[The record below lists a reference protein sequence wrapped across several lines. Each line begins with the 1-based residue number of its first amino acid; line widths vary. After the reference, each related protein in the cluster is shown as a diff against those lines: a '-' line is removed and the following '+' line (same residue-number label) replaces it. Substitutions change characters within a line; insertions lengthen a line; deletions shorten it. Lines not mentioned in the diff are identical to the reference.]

1 MPMNQLDFD
10 HPVERR
16 GTASFKWDGAEA
28 AFGRGD
34 VIPLWVADMD
44 FPCAPE
50 ILEAFEAR
58 IRHGVMGYTIR
69 TPRYLEAVRGW
80 FRSRHGWEVPEE
92 HLAFAPPGVIFAVN
106 VLIDILTKPGDRIVM
121 QTPNYDALMSSVTEG
136 GRILAENPLKVENG
150 RYTLDFDGLER
161 ELARPG
167 TKVLLM
173 SNPNNPTGRLWTPE
187 ELIRLG
193 EMCLA
198 HGVTILSDDI
208 HADLAMP
215 GYRYTPLPSLSP
227 ELARASVLL
236 TSTNKTFN
244 LGGLQMATLAI
255 GDEELRMRFNQAM
268 CRYQTRL
275 DNLFGAVALETAY
288 EKCGYWLDQAVAY
301 IDGNRRALEKF
312 AEEHLPQ
319 LKFCPMEATYF
330 SWVDFSGLGKGEGLE
345 SFLVEECG
353 VALTPGR
360 EFSEQYSQF
369 MRVNLACRR
378 ELLLQAFRQIAR
390 RI

>member
-1 MPMNQLDFD
+1 MNQLDFD
-10 HPVERR
+10 QPVERR
-16 GTASFKWDGAEA
+16 GTASFKWDGTKD

-58 IRHGVMGYTIR
+58 IRHGVMGYTVR
-69 TPRYLEAVRGW
+69 TPGYLEVVRGW
-80 FRSRHGWEVPEE
+80 FRRRHGWDVPEE

-106 VLIDILTKPGDRIVM
+106 VLIDLLTEPGDRIVM
-121 QTPNYDALMSSVTEG
+121 QTPNYDALMASVTEG
-136 GRILAENPLKVENG
+136 GRILADNPLKVENG
-150 RYTLDFDGLER
+150 RYVLDFEGLER
-161 ELARPG
+161 ELAQPR
-167 TKVLLM
+167 TRVLLM

-187 ELIRLG
+187 ELERLG
-193 EMCLA
+193 GLCLA
-198 HGVTILSDDI
+198 HGVTIISDDI
-208 HADLAMP
+208 HADLVMP

-236 TSTNKTFN
+236 ASTNKTFN

-255 GDEELRMRFNQAM
+255 GDEDLRERFNHAM

-275 DNLFGAVALETAY
+275 DNLFGAIALETAY
-288 EKCGYWLDQAVAY
+288 EKCGYWLDQVISY
-301 IDGNRRALEKF
+301 IDGNRRALERF
-312 AEEHLPQ
+312 AAERLPQ
-319 LKFCPMEATYF
+319 LKFWPMESTYF

-360 EFSEQYSQF
+360 EFSEGYGQY

-390 RI
+390 HI

>member
-187 ELIRLG
+187 ELRRLG

-227 ELARASVLL
+227 KLARASVLL
-236 TSTNKTFN
+236 ASTNKTFN

-345 SFLVEECG
+345 SVLVEECG